1 MHHSKLPAIIAQ
13 LLDIQS
19 QGKVQVFISFSGHVN
34 KVEVDIH
41 TTEWEPGKSAD
52 LSFGAYVDSNLNW
65 EIFEKQ
71 VDSFIKL
78 YNALNQ

>member
-1 MHHSKLPAIIAQ
+1 MHHSKLSSIITQ

-41 TTEWEPGKSAD
+41 TTKWEPGKSSD
-52 LSFGAYVDSNLNW
+52 LNFAAYVDSNSNW
-65 EIFEKQ
+65 EAFERQ
-71 VDSFIKL
+71 ADVFIKL
-78 YNALNQ
+78 YNAFNQ